1 MEPAAAVVDSA
12 AVATHVAGIVGPAVR
27 AWLESSLPG
36 VRPEVVALAAQAASS
51 AAVISALAL
60 LRWTVIGFAKGSR
73 VGASL
78 VAPLWDKHKGWL
90 NPLLAL
96 VLGHLDGS
104 ALAGA
109 LAVALH
115 AGWRGTAKAV
125 GKATPQEVA
134 RAARAG
140 VVVLLMSGGALWAAD
155 ASAGVAGLLRPVT
168 RQDAPMPAFAKERFA
183 LSLGVGAQAGGWVYS
198 RGTQG
203 FAEVQASYQW
213 TNALGLRVGARR
225 VAVARAPVQPE
236 ARLVLTFA
244 P

>member
-1 MEPAAAVVDSA
+1 MEPTAAVVDSA

-27 AWLESSLPG
+27 AWLESALPG
-36 VRPEVVALAAQAASS
+36 VRPEVLALAGQAASS
-51 AAVISALAL
+51 AAVIVALAL
-60 LRWTVIGFAKGSR
+60 LRWTVIGFTKGSR
-73 VGASL
+73 VGAEL
-78 VAPLWDKHKGWL
+78 VAPLWDRNKGWL
-90 NPLLAL
+90 NPLLAI
-96 VLGHLDGS
+96 VLGHFDGS

-115 AGWRGTAKAV
+115 AGYRGTAKAI

-140 VVVLLMSGGALWAAD
+140 VFLLACGGALWAAD
-155 ASAGVAGLLRPVT
+155 ASAGVASLLRPVT
-168 RQDAPMPAFAKERFA
+168 RQDAPMPAFARERFA